1 MTALFARDLSS
12 PSPYYTFNPNAPAP
26 TVGDFA
32 SFLSPSAAPQM
43 VPMSSALTNGSYALG
58 GATSSFGNGLTMPSS
73 TPAINSLASL
83 RSHGLSGGSPVK
95 FDASGDRGTG
105 VNSTG
110 MASMF
115 DWSKLGLGA
124 AVSMANLYNGWQAG
138 KLAKQ
143 QFEYSKGLSDTNLY
157 NSATNYNAAL
167 ESQAKSAGIM
177 NGTSDADVAARI
189 AKYSAKTKI

>member
-1 MTALFARDLSS
+1 MAQFSMPAFYDNNLYPSAVSSGYVPPSVTGFGSAIAGYPGNLYPNVSDFNYTA
-12 PSPYYTFNPNAPAP
+12 APASSLLAGQSNVP
-26 TVGDFA
+26 VA
-32 SFLSPSAAPQM
+32 SILD
-43 VPMSSALTNGSYALG
+43 TNSLRNMD
-58 GATSSFGNGLTMPSS
+58 TSSY
-73 TPAINSLASL
+73 
-83 RSHGLSGGSPVK
+83 
-95 FDASGDRGTG
+95 
-105 VNSTG
+105 VNSVSAQNPKLLADAMNGGKDNTS

-115 DWSKLGLGA
+115 DWTKLGLGA

-177 NGTSDADVAARI
+177 NGTSDADVAAHI